1 MNIHEYKDIYENK
14 VIFKQRTNVFE
25 YYILKMVFL
34 FHYIEFLLMCND
46 NNINCINFQK
56 SQTMLNKIFIFIKEH
71 YKNENLHKSLKYM
84 KSLYN
89 ELDDNDFIKNTM
101 RMTMFD

>member
-1 MNIHEYKDIYENK
+1 
-14 VIFKQRTNVFE
+14 
-25 YYILKMVFL
+25 MVFL

-56 SQTMLNKIFIFIKEH
+56 SQTMLNKIFTFVKEN
-71 YKNENLHKSLKYM
+71 YKNENLHKALKYM

-89 ELDDNDFIKNTM
+89 ELNDKDFIKNTM